1 MLKKD
6 IKYAD
11 FNGVEREESYY
22 FNLSSML
29 LNWKQ
34 RKQLRQIRRRK
45 YGLYSIN

>member
-22 FNLSSML
+22 FNLSKAELMEMEL
-29 LNWKQ
+29 EIG
-34 RKQLRQIRRRK
+34 RAHV
-45 YGLYSIN
+45 